1 MNEGLFGISYGGVFE
16 ALRRRVRYGQGT
28 ARVLFDALVLRTRDT
43 ATPASKSLGGST
55 VGANVADMVI
65 ELPYAVGRKGA
76 AITAAGALSLQVP
89 DGGLTGGNRRGN
101 GAVDLQ
107 TSRTAAT
114 QVASGPSSFAACT
127 GSTASGVASIAMG
140 LGAVAS
146 GNYAVAL
153 GNATANSIHAVAIG
167 ETCIAGQRAIAAG
180 NNATASGSNST
191 AIGFGAL
198 ANASESQA
206 YGRATARGI
215 SNAIQWS
222 TTARASAGDR
232 QIRWLPHVAVTTNAT
247 TTTLTTHGGA
257 EATSNTWVLP
267 NNYSGIFSG
276 WVLARNTTNN
286 DSKGWRIEGMVSRDA
301 SAATIALLGAATIT
315 AVGTADASMASVTLA
330 VTVNTTNG
338 ALIVQGTGI
347 AATTI
352 AWTGWLEAGENG

>member
-1 MNEGLFGISYGGVFE
+1 
-16 ALRRRVRYGQGT
+16 
-28 ARVLFDALVLRTRDT
+28 
-43 ATPASKSLGGST
+43 
-55 VGANVADMVI
+55 
-65 ELPYAVGRKGA
+65 
-76 AITAAGALSLQVP
+76 
-89 DGGLTGGNRRGN
+89 
-101 GAVDLQ
+101 
-107 TSRTAAT
+107 
-114 QVASGPSSFAACT
+114 
-127 GSTASGVASIAMG
+127 MG

-247 TTTLTTHGGA
+247 TTTLTTDGGA